1 MKNFAREWVD
11 PVFQFSSLLFLII
24 AHLSVI
30 VATIVYITTEATTED
45 LQPEMW
51 SFGIAIA
58 FFVLCFAVLAF
69 IWFASK
75 RYLLHSSSKVMDFS
89 L

>member
-24 AHLSVI
+24 VHLSVI

-58 FFVLCFAVLAF
+58 FFILCFTVLAF

-75 RYLLHSSSKVMDFS
+75 RYYIAVRKLVDFN